1 MKSHNFC
8 IILAGGV
15 GKRLWPVSR
24 QQRPKQFIDFFGVG
38 KSLLQLTFERISAIV
53 PPENIY
59 ICTSE
64 EYAALAHEQLP
75 GLSDSQFLLEPV
87 RLSTGPAAVRAT
99 WHIARR
105 CPEASILAVPA
116 DQFIT
121 NEMAF
126 HADVLQAF
134 EYVGQHRSFL
144 ALGIKAQQPNTA
156 YGYIQRGR
164 AKGRNLY
171 EVKTFTEKP
180 EKVYAETFVRS
191 GEFLW
196 NTGLFLWK
204 AEMMTRLGH
213 ELLPGL
219 YHSDIIITTR
229 EEEDDIVQSCYPAAE
244 RVSLDCMLLEQ
255 NQQMDVME
263 CNFGWCDV
271 GSWTVMQK
279 VLSKTSEGNAVVVT
293 PPEQPAEAGK
303 GSRVAFRDSS
313 NTIVSV
319 PEGVATLVQGLNGY
333 LVALKGNVL
342 VITPNDDSA
351 RIKSIVTQM
360 QVKFGEEYL

>member
-1 MKSHNFC
+1 MKSNNFC

-24 QQRPKQFIDFFGVG
+24 QSKPKQFVDFFGVG

-53 PPENIY
+53 PAENIY
-59 ICTSE
+59 ISTCE
-64 EYAALAHEQLP
+64 EYAALAREQLP
-75 GLSDSQFLLEPV
+75 QLSEGQFLLEPV
-87 RLSTGPAAVRAT
+87 RLSTGPAAIRAS

-105 CPEASILAVPA
+105 CPGANILAMPA

-126 HADVLQAF
+126 RMDVAQAF
-134 EYVGQHRSFL
+134 SYVEQHCSFL
-144 ALGIKAQQPNTA
+144 ALGIKAQHPNTA

-164 AKGRNLY
+164 QKGKNLY

-180 EKVYAETFVRS
+180 GRVYAETFVRS

-196 NTGLFLWK
+196 NTGIFLWN
-204 AEMMTRLGH
+204 AGAMQRVGE

-219 YHSDIIITTR
+219 YHTDIIISSN
-229 EEEDDIVQSCYPAAE
+229 EEENDIVHSCYPAAE
-244 RVSLDCMLLEQ
+244 RVTLDILLLENQ
-255 NQQMDVME
+255 NMDILE

-271 GSWTVMQK
+271 GSWPVMRN
-279 VLSKTSEGNAVVVT
+279 VLPKSAEGNAVVIT
-293 PPEQPAEAGK
+293 PAEELAEEGK
-303 GSRVAFRDSS
+303 GGRVTFRNSH

-319 PEGVATLVQGLNGY
+319 PEGVATLVQGLDGY

-342 VITPNDDSA
+342 VVIPNDDPA
-351 RIKSIVTQM
+351 RIKSVVTEV
-360 QVKFGEEYL
+360 QVKYGEEYL